1 MQTKKGAP
9 PSVGGHP
16 MYGTQ
21 TAQRRRRL
29 QKDIRRKRGNEGEE
43 GGGERGVKTSGRFGP
58 NLPLQK
64 QFLLP
69 PPFLSAHNFVTVVAA
84 AMVPLCGRDNARQW
98 WCGGISHIFLYPCGR
113 SYTFE
118 SDCIRRRRRVVPP
131 LLSLLFLFMP
141 PQ

>member
-9 PSVGGHP
+9 PSMGGHPMYSMGGHP

-21 TAQRRRRL
+21 TTRRRL
-29 QKDIRRKRGNEGEE
+29 QKDIRRKRETRGRKG

-69 PPFLSAHNFVTVVAA
+69 PPFLSAHNFVTVAAA
-84 AMVPLCGRDNARQW
+84 AMVPLCGRDNARRR
-98 WCGGISHIFLYPCGR
+98 CGGI
-113 SYTFE
+113 
-118 SDCIRRRRRVVPP
+118 
-131 LLSLLFLFMP
+131 
-141 PQ
+141 